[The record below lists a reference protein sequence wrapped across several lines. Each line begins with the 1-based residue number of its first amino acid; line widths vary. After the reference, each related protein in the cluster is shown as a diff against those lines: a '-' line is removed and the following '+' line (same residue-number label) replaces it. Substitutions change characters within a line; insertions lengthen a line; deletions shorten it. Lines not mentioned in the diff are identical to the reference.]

1 MKVYKFKCSCCG
13 STTSK
18 KIDKNTYKCAYCGN
32 QEHIVEETVEKII
45 IKEVPISENQ
55 EYVIAEKKEAFIGS
69 LINVIIVICLG
80 MFGVHKFI
88 KGQIILGL
96 IYICTYGLFGVGLF
110 IDAIKAFRKLLRNAR
125 EYRMAKM
132 VR

>member
-1 MKVYKFKCSCCG
+1 MDKKMKEIYA
-13 STTSK
+13 
-18 KIDKNTYKCAYCGN
+18 KI
-32 QEHIVEETVEKII
+32 EKLSDLANEYFANKDI
-45 IKEVPISENQ
+45 ENAEKTIEQ
-55 EYVIAEKKEAFIGS
+55 IEALEKEYVIAEKKEAFIGS

-132 VR
+132 VRW